1 MKRLAYF
8 FGAFYHT
15 LLLFLAPFAK
25 ALGTF
30 TTAEV
35 KQ

>member
-8 FGAFYHT
+8 FGAFFLT

-25 ALGTF
+25 GTF
-30 TTAEV
+30 TTVAV